1 MPHPSSLL
9 TVALMASILIACQS
23 ENPPSIDVGTET
35 HWSFFGDSI
44 SDYQQRIST
53 QEALDMLNKTGAAAG
68 LFESVIV
75 QSCSDVG
82 CWMSVKGPHDDTV
95 MVFMKD
101 HAFFLPKESL
111 QGKTVYFLGEAFY
124 DTVSVDLQK
133 HLLKNAGAAEEEIN
147 AVSAPLLEM
156 AFQASGVMIAD
167 IPTVAIKTRD
177 KD

>member
-53 QEALDMLNKTGAAAG
+53 QEASDMLNKTGAAAG
-68 LFESVIV
+68 LFESVIF

-82 CWMSVKGPHDDTV
+82 CWMSV
-95 MVFMKD
+95 
-101 HAFFLPKESL
+101 
-111 QGKTVYFLGEAFY
+111 
-124 DTVSVDLQK
+124 
-133 HLLKNAGAAEEEIN
+133 
-147 AVSAPLLEM
+147 
-156 AFQASGVMIAD
+156 
-167 IPTVAIKTRD
+167 
-177 KD
+177 

>member
-1 MPHPSSLL
+1 MTAPSSFLNI
-9 TVALMASILIACQS
+9 AWMASVLIACQS
-23 ENPPSIDVGTET
+23 EKAPSTGDNSST

-44 SDYQQRIST
+44 SDFGHRIST
-53 QEALDMLNKTGAAAG
+53 QEAFDLLNKTGSAAG

-75 QSCSDVG
+75 QSCLDMG
-82 CWMSVKGPHDDTV
+82 CWMSVKGPHDDSV

-111 QGKTVYFLGEAFY
+111 EGKTVYFLGEAFY

-133 HLLKNAGAAEEEIN
+133 HLLKDAGATEEEIN
-147 AVSAPLLEM
+147 AVSAPSFEL

-167 IPTVAIKTRD
+167 IPTVAINSIEND
-177 KD
+177 